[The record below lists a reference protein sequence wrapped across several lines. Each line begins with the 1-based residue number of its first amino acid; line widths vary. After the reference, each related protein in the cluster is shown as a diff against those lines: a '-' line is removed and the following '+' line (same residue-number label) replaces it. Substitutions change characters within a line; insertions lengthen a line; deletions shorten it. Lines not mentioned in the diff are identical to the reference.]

1 MAEAGGPRQPWHDW
15 HCKIEGP
22 AAYDILTNFEQRWRK
37 ATRWHDDELIQLER
51 ISWILSPKQ
60 PQPPEGD
67 PDLYVTEHDAKNTWH
82 VQVFRSIDSGS
93 ARGFPKNVVEA
104 EKQHLIWGK
113 NIAIDISIQMAYIK
127 AIRSAQHFVY
137 IENQYFIGS
146 SYNWPDYTNAG
157 EL

>member
-1 MAEAGGPRQPWHDW
+1 V
-15 HCKIEGP
+15 
-22 AAYDILTNFEQRWRK
+22 N
-37 ATRWHDDELIQLER
+37 
-51 ISWILSPKQ
+51 
-60 PQPPEGD
+60 
-67 PDLYVTEHDAKNTWH
+67 
-82 VQVFRSIDSGS
+82 
-93 ARGFPKNVVEA
+93 
-104 EKQHLIWGK
+104 QHLIWGK